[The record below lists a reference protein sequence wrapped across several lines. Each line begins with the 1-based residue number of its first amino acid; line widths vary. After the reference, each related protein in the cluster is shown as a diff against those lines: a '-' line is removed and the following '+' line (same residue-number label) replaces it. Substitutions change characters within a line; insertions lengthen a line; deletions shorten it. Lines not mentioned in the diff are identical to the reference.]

1 MRESGR
7 FPMKKS
13 AVDAFSANS
22 FRENLSLCG
31 VWGFKHRGESS
42 WRKMDVPRCWGW
54 ESGSFISY
62 EGLAWYKRNFTAPPE
77 WNGKFVK
84 LHFWAVNYRADVW
97 LNDEFLGFHEGGYTP
112 FWFDVSPY
120 LNYDSLNNIT
130 VLVDNRHLDSRVP
143 DSAWGMK
150 HGGIHREV
158 FLEAC
163 DNLTILGSKIDTKGI
178 IGNSKVN
185 ANLSLYNR
193 YPEPKDFNVSV
204 EVIDLQNDA
213 SVINKSKGFSFSANE
228 TREVKFNLTLHSPKL
243 WSPKTPNLYLLRATI
258 SMDETPLDKYEST
271 FGVREVEVR
280 PDGLYLNGEKL
291 FVKGVNLREFYP
303 EMGFTENDTI
313 RQRDVELIKAANMN
327 MIRLAHNPQHPH
339 LLDLADH
346 EGLLI
351 FDEIPAWQ
359 INTASFEEKLAS
371 GKQQLRE
378 MILRDYNHPSVIIW
392 STGNELRTN
401 DEAWAREL
409 YAEAKAL
416 DKTRPVT
423 HASDKHRTYVDP
435 TFQYDDIICIN
446 EYYGGPWYGGSPK
459 ELIGCFER
467 IRNEYPDKPIL
478 VTEYGDP
485 RFGDPYNPLYLQ
497 TLKDHWLI
505 ISDNTRDYVAGG
517 LLWVFDQYQ
526 GTWSGGEIGIVGGV
540 GGERGEIGIV
550 DGYRN
555 PLPAYYLIKE
565 LYSAELPTSRKR

>member
-13 AVDAFSANS
+13 AVNAFYANS

-54 ESGSFISY
+54 ESGSFIFY
-62 EGLAWYKRNFTAPPE
+62 EGNASYRRNFTVPSR

-97 LNDEFLGFHEGGYTP
+97 LNGKYLGFHEGGYTP

-120 LNYDSLNNIT
+120 LHYGSRNKIT
-130 VLVDNRHLDSRVP
+130 VRVNNRHLDSRVP
-143 DSAWGMK
+143 DSAWWMK

-163 DNLTILGSKIDTKGI
+163 DNLTVLGSKIDTKGI
-178 IGNSKVN
+178 IGQSTVN
-185 ANLSLYNR
+185 ANLSIYNR
-193 YPEPKDFNVSV
+193 YPEHKEFNVSM
-204 EVIDLQNDA
+204 EIIDLQNGM
-213 SVINKSKGFSFSANE
+213 SVINQSQEFSFSANE
-228 TREVKFNLTLHSPKL
+228 TREVKFNLTLYSPKL
-243 WSPKTPNLYLLRATI
+243 WSTETPNLYLLRVTM
-258 SMDETPLDKYEST
+258 STGETPLDEYEST
-271 FGVREVEVR
+271 FGVREIEVLS
-280 PDGLYLNGEKL
+280 DGLYLNGKKL
-291 FVKGVNLREFYP
+291 FIKGVDIREFYP
-303 EMGFTENDTI
+303 EMGFTTPNEI
-313 RQRDVELIKAANMN
+313 RQLDIELIKAAGVN
-327 MIRLAHNPQHPH
+327 MIRFGHTPHHPYY
-339 LLDLADH
+339 LDLADR
-346 EGLLI
+346 EGLLVL
-351 FDEIPAWQ
+351 DEIPAWQ

-401 DEAWAREL
+401 DNAWVSTLNAL
-409 YAEAKAL
+409 AKAL

-423 HASDKHRTYVDP
+423 HASDKHRDITPDP

-446 EYYGGPWYGGSPK
+446 EYYGGPWYGSHPFNPQ
-459 ELIGCFER
+459 ELIDCFNR
-467 IRNEYPDKPIL
+467 IRNAYPAKPIL
-478 VTEYGDP
+478 VSEYGAAAEFGKVDP
-485 RFGDPYNPLYLQ
+485 MSPKCLE
-497 TLKDHWLI
+497 TIKAHWQI
-505 ISDNTRDYVAGG
+505 ISDDTRDYVVGG
-517 LLWVFDQYQ
+517 LLWIFNHYQ
-526 GTWSGGEIGIVGGV
+526 GTWGGWDTM
-540 GGERGEIGIV
+540 GIV

-565 LYSAELPTSRKR
+565 LYSAELPASRKK